1 MKTEKGV
8 MIVAY
13 KDSRRSERYAV
24 LKRKKNWEGWEL
36 PKGHLE
42 NDDYFYT
49 VREELQEEAGIDEE
63 DIEDIEETEETVSW
77 TYERGGEKF
86 EKKYRVMIVKVADS
100 ARIDTSG
107 NPDEEHEQGFFLGL
121 EDALSLLTYE
131 NNREVLEKAVDMIKE

>member
-1 MKTEKGV
+1 METEKGV

-13 KDSRRSERYAV
+13 KQSRRSNRFAV

-49 VREELQEEAGIDEE
+49 VREELEEEAGIDEE
-63 DIEDIEETEETVSW
+63 DVEEIDETEETVSW
-77 TYERGGEKF
+77 TYEREGEKF
-86 EKKYRVMIVKVADS
+86 EKKYRVMIAEVVDS
-100 ARIDTSG
+100 ARIDTSN
-107 NPDEEHEQGFFLGL
+107 NPDEEHEQGFFLSL

-131 NNREVLEKAVDMIKE
+131 NNKKVLKTAVQGIEE